1 MPTYVYK
8 DCAWCA
14 GEPREVFEKN
24 VPIAERDTQWCEHCG
39 LTYERVIAFTGLTWA
54 PTAGG
59 MR

>member
-8 DCAWCA
+8 WCD
-14 GEPREVFEKN
+14 GDPECTFERN
-24 VPIAERDTQWCEHCG
+24 VPIAERDNQFCDKCG
-39 LTYERVIAFTGLTWA
+39 TKLERVIAFTGLTWA